1 MGSPHRYSHHCLNYY
16 CLNYYCP
23 SYYCP
28 SYHCPSFAEPL
39 SLNSPFSQGPMLTL
53 PRALTL
59 TPSQFAAV
67 CAANPEA
74 VLELDALGHL
84 VELTT

>member
-1 MGSPHRYSHHCLNYY
+1 
-16 CLNYYCP
+16 
-23 SYYCP
+23 
-28 SYHCPSFAEPL
+28 
-39 SLNSPFSQGPMLTL
+39 MLTL

-67 CAANPEA
+67 CAANHEA